1 MFYMYL
7 RAVVY
12 KMFYMYLRAVVY
24 KMFYMY
30 VYVQKKLKN

>member
-1 MFYMYL
+1 MYL